1 MKPCS
6 QNKPFCRQRNINANQ
21 PIIIPLRGPKTC
33 NLVRKCLLL
42 QSKCNKIS
50 YHWLAVDAVLR
61 NLLQQQF
68 PYTWPDYSIPYLGI
82 YFTRSTKSLFLHN
95 YLPLRAKI
103 QADLHNMAKHDFS
116 WWGRLAAFKMIQLLQ
131 ILYLFR
137 TLPIPIPAS
146 FFKSLQDLLS
156 RFFWNGKKSRCS
168 HSKLIKHR
176 MYVGV
181 GYIDFQD
188 YFLAN
193 NLGIYRVHIQ
203 HLWPTK
209 TMVIQCLAGN
219 TDSILPTT
227 TNNES
232 VH

>member
-103 QADLHNMAKHDFS
+103 QADLHNMAKHDLVGQTSCIQNDSTPANPLPFQNS
-116 WWGRLAAFKMIQLLQ
+116 PHPYTCQLL
-131 ILYLFR
+131 
-137 TLPIPIPAS
+137 
-146 FFKSLQDLLS
+146 
-156 RFFWNGKKSRCS
+156 
-168 HSKLIKHR
+168 
-176 MYVGV
+176 
-181 GYIDFQD
+181 
-188 YFLAN
+188 
-193 NLGIYRVHIQ
+193 
-203 HLWPTK
+203 
-209 TMVIQCLAGN
+209 
-219 TDSILPTT
+219 
-227 TNNES
+227 
-232 VH
+232 